1 LDLLIEQGP
10 VAEAPPPV
18 VTASTLRRAFV
29 YCAIVFAISRIGISL
44 LGLTVGSLS
53 QGPLPH
59 EPPNVTPATSGVH
72 NLWDGL
78 YRWDARWFV
87 FLGSE
92 GYDAAPHAAAFFPLY
107 PVTIR
112 VVAALPG
119 VGTLGAATLVANLAY
134 LGALV
139 VLFMLTERELSIA
152 DARRTVVVL
161 ACFPTAFF
169 LMAPYSESLF
179 LLLTLLAFAA
189 VRRDRWTSGALAG
202 AAAALTR
209 VIGLVLIPSFLV
221 EAWQQRDDGRTPVR
235 RFVSASAIVLGPVL
249 YLAWWWFHAHDP
261 SAPFTAQSAWERTL
275 AFPLTTIGRGLAQ
288 ALGGFD
294 QSDGGYWISD
304 LALTGVVIAALV
316 TLRRRAALSYLVYG
330 ALALLIPLSYPYLG
344 RDLVSMSRFVLVVF
358 PAFWGIAI
366 WCRRR
371 WVYLVWVPVSTGLLV
386 WHTMLFMHWRAI
398 V

>member
-1 LDLLIEQGP
+1 MDLLIEPGT
-10 VAEAPPPV
+10 VADAPPAV
-18 VTASTLRRAFV
+18 ASSTFRRAFI
-29 YCAIVFAISRIGISL
+29 YCAVVFAISRVGMSL

-53 QGPLPH
+53 QGALPR
-59 EPPNVTPATSGVH
+59 EPPNVTSATSGVH

-87 FLGSE
+87 FLANE
-92 GYDAAPHAAAFFPLY
+92 GYDAAPHAAAFFPMY

-112 VVAALPG
+112 AVAWLPG
-119 VGTLGAATLVANLAY
+119 VGTLGAATIVANLAY

-139 VLFMLTERELSIA
+139 VLFRLTERELSTA

-161 ACFPTAFF
+161 ASFPTAFF

-189 VRRDRWTSGALAG
+189 VRRDRWTAGALAG
-202 AAAALTR
+202 AGAALTR
-209 VIGLVLIPSFLV
+209 VIGLVLIPAFLV
-221 EAWQQRDDGRTPVR
+221 EAWQRRNDGRSR
-235 RFVSASAIVLGPVL
+235 LGRFLSVCAIVLGPAL
-249 YLAWWWFHAHDP
+249 YLVWWWIHAGDL
-261 SAPFTAQSAWERTL
+261 SAPFTAQSNWERTL

-288 ALGGFD
+288 AIGGFN

-304 LALTGVVIAALV
+304 FALTGVIIAAIV
-316 TLRRRAALSYLVYG
+316 TIRRRVALSYLVYA

-371 WVYLVWVPVSTGLLV
+371 WVYYGWVTVSVTLLV